1 MEEKECV
8 PHIETIARG
17 VCVVGGRLLLCYNR
31 NSPLSYLPGGH
42 IEWRETARQ
51 ALEREIREE
60 MGLESRA
67 GEFLGG
73 CEQAFVQN
81 GKDLHTEITLYFRLE
96 VPALV
101 DSETDPPAVEPWIGF
116 KWQPWDSLPSARVVP
131 EAVAGAVVEWL
142 RSPGGFITTGEAW
155 LEPPR

>member
-1 MEEKECV
+1 MEETNCN

-17 VCVVGGRLLLCYNR
+17 VCVVDGKLLLCYNR
-31 NSPLSYLPGGH
+31 KSPLSYLPGGH

-60 MGLESRA
+60 MGLDSKA

-81 GKDLHTEITLYFRLE
+81 GKELHTEITLYFRLE
-96 VPALV
+96 VPDLV
-101 DSETDPPAVEPWIGF
+101 DSVSEPPAVEPWIGF
-116 KWQPWDSLPSARVVP
+116 KWQPLDDLPAVRVVP
-131 EAVAGAVVEWL
+131 EAVAGTLAEWL
-142 RSPGGFITTGEAW
+142 RHPGGFVTTGDAW
-155 LEPPR
+155 LENP